1 MKLFSLPPK
10 PVRSSSLLFAIT
22 LLMCRVAT
30 AATGVAELRCEN
42 LQNPQGI
49 DAAQPR
55 LSWTLQS
62 SQRDQK
68 QAVYQILVA
77 TTESKLKEGKTDL
90 WDSGKV
96 ASDQSILVTYAGQPL
111 ASRTE
116 CFWKVRV
123 WDAAGKVSEW
133 SQPALWTMGILSPAD
148 WHAQWIGQD
157 GEEMTNALTGTS
169 WIWFPAG
176 QPEISAPIE
185 TNYFRRVVALP
196 ADRKI
201 KRAILQ
207 YTGDNECRG
216 WLNEF
221 DLGARN
227 NFKTV
232 KWNDITTRL
241 EPGRTYLFGFT
252 GRNEGP
258 GENPAGV
265 IGLLTV
271 EFTTG
276 ELLVITTDDKWKVSK
291 TLETGWNTLA
301 FDDSKWVAAKVIGPA
316 GMQPWGETRVP
327 ENRRQPARWLRKE
340 FTVAKKIQRATVSYS
355 GLGLSELYLNGTKVG
370 DEVLSPALAQ
380 YDKRVIYVTHDVT
393 KQLRS
398 GANAIGAVLGG
409 GRYYA
414 DRSKVYAGTV
424 SFGWPKL
431 LLNLHIEFTDGSVS
445 EIVSDESW
453 KLTLDGPILS
463 NSEYDGE
470 EYDAR
475 KELGDW
481 SKAGNDVAQTFLS
494 AGSGDIPVAS
504 SNKTGLESPVN
515 PPAGKPALHVPR
527 WQAAQVV
534 SAPAG
539 ALAAT
544 MAEPMR
550 VTGTLKPIT
559 VTEPKPG
566 VFIFDLGQNMVGW
579 CRLHVGGAAGTTV
592 QLRHAETLNADGTL
606 YMANL
611 RGARVTDTYTLRG
624 NVAQTFLSAGSG
636 NIPVASS
643 RNTGLESPVNPQTGK
658 SALRKA
664 GAEEVYEP
672 RFTYH
677 GFRFVEVTG
686 FPGKPT
692 LASLEGRVVNDDLP
706 VAGEFT
712 CSNDLL
718 NRIYTNIVWG
728 TRGNYRSI
736 PTDCPQRD
744 ERQGWL
750 GDRSEECRGES
761 YLFDMS
767 KLYAKWLRDISDAQR
782 PSGSVPDVA
791 PATWPIYSDNV
802 VWPST
807 LVIAPGVL
815 HRQFGDLA
823 PIADRYESQKRWLQF
838 MHGFF
843 KDGIIAKDSY
853 GDWCVPPED
862 LKLIHSKDPARQT
875 DKALLAT
882 SYYYY
887 DLRLVERYARL
898 LGKPDEA
905 AKLATWADEVKTAF
919 NHKFLNREKGRY
931 DNGSQTSCVLPLAFG
946 LVPDDMVTPVF
957 NHLVDKIENETHGHI
972 GTGLVGGQHLMRVL
986 TDHGRADLAY
996 TIATQKEYP
1005 GWGYMLANGATTIWE
1020 LWNGNTA
1027 DPTMN
1032 SGNHVMLVGDLVIWF
1047 YENLAG
1053 IKADPELPGFK
1064 HVIMQPVPVGD
1075 LKFVKATHRSP
1086 YGLISSKWH
1095 KDAQTFDWQIEI
1107 PANTTATVVF
1117 QVMPKQLVTENGKP
1131 VKTTYGTLDLGSG
1144 KYHFVC
1150 E

>member
-1 MKLFSLPPK
+1 MLCQ
-10 PVRSSSLLFAIT
+10 T
-22 LLMCRVAT
+22 TM
-30 AATGVAELRCEN
+30 AATSVGELRWES
-42 LQNPQGI
+42 LTNPQGI
-49 DAAQPR
+49 DARQPR
-55 LSWTLQS
+55 LSWMLQS
-62 SQRDQK
+62 PERNQK
-68 QAVYQILVA
+68 QTAYQILVA
-77 TTESKLKEGKTDL
+77 TSEAKLKEGKADL

-96 ASDQSILVTYAGQPL
+96 DSNQSLLVNYAGKPL
-111 ASRTE
+111 ASHTE

-123 WDAAGKVSEW
+123 GDADGNASEW
-133 SQPALWTMGILSPAD
+133 SQTARWTMGILSPTD

-157 GEEMTNALTGTS
+157 GVETTNLVSGTS
-169 WIWFPAG
+169 WIWFPVG
-176 QPEISAPIE
+176 EPEKSAAPA
-185 TNYFRRVVALP
+185 TNYFRRVVTVP
-196 ADRKI
+196 AGRKI
-201 KRAILQ
+201 RSALFQ

-216 WLNEF
+216 WINFF

-227 NFKTV
+227 NHRTV
-232 KWNDITTRL
+232 KWNDVTTRL
-241 EPGRTYLFGFT
+241 EPGQTYVFGLT
-252 GRNEGP
+252 GRNTGT
-258 GENPAGV
+258 NKPAGV
-265 IGLLTV
+265 IASLTV
-271 EFTTG
+271 EFTEG
-276 ELLVITTDDKWKVSK
+276 EPLVIKTDEQWKVSS
-291 TLETGWNTLA
+291 TEEPGWNTLT
-301 FDDSKWVAAKVIGPA
+301 FDDSKWAAAKVLGPA
-316 GMQPWGETRVP
+316 GMEPWGETRTA
-327 ENRRQPARWLRKE
+327 ESRSQPARWLRKE
-340 FTVAKKIQRATVSYS
+340 FSVAKKIKRASVSYS
-355 GLGLSELYLNGTKVG
+355 GLGLSELYLNGAKVG

-380 YDKRVIYVTHDVT
+380 YDKTVFYVTHDVT
-393 KQLRS
+393 QQLRA
-398 GANAIGAVLGG
+398 GANALGAVLGG

-424 SFGWPKL
+424 SFGWPEL

-445 EIVSDESW
+445 EIVSDASW
-453 KLTLDGPILS
+453 MMTLDGPILS
-463 NSEYDGE
+463 NSEFDGE

-475 KELGDW
+475 KELGGW
-481 SKAGNDVAQTFLS
+481 SKPGYVAQTFLS

-504 SNKTGLESPVN
+504 SKNTGLESPVN
-515 PPAGKPALHVPR
+515 PQAGKPALHRPI
-527 WQAAQVV
+527 WHPTQLAA
-534 SAPAG
+534 APSG
-539 ALAAT
+539 LLAAT
-544 MAEPMR
+544 MAEPIR
-550 VTGTLKPIT
+550 VTGTLKPIA

-579 CRLHVGGAAGTTV
+579 CRLHVSGKSGDTV
-592 QLRHAETLNADGTL
+592 QLRHAETLKDDGTL

-624 NVAQTFLSAGSG
+624 GGVET
-636 NIPVASS
+636 
-643 RNTGLESPVNPQTGK
+643 
-658 SALRKA
+658 
-664 GAEEVYEP
+664 YEP

-677 GFRFVEVTG
+677 GFRYVEVTG

-767 KLYAKWLRDISDAQR
+767 KLYAKWMRDISDAQR

-791 PATWPIYSDNV
+791 PASWPIYSDNV

-823 PIADRYESQKRWLQF
+823 SIADRYESQKRWLQF

-843 KDGIIAKDSY
+843 TDGIIARDNY

-887 DLRLVERYARL
+887 DMKLVERYARL

-905 AKLATWADEVKTAF
+905 AKLAGWADEVKTAF
-919 NHKFLNREKGRY
+919 NNKFLNREKGRY

-946 LVPDDMVTPVF
+946 LVPEDMVAPVF

-986 TDHGRADLAY
+986 TDNGRADLAY
-996 TIATQKEYP
+996 TIAAQKEYP

-1053 IKADPELPGFK
+1053 IKADPEQPGFK
-1064 HVIMQPVPVGD
+1064 HILMQPLPVGD

-1086 YGLISSKWH
+1086 YGLISSEWH
-1095 KDAQTFDWQIEI
+1095 RDGDTFDWQIEI
-1107 PANTTATVVF
+1107 PANTTVTLVF
-1117 QVMPKQLVTENGKP
+1117 PKMAKQRITENGKP
-1131 VKTTYGTLDLGSG
+1131 VQTAQGALELGSG